1 MATSLKVLRWAS
13 VFLVMANPRKPKDRF
28 HAIIPAG
35 GVGSRLWPLSRASAP
50 KFLHDLTGSGQT
62 LLQDTWDR
70 IIPLA
75 SEKRTMIVTGA
86 AHEQAVLAQIP
97 KLLAEN
103 LVMEASPKDST
114 AAIALAAAILA
125 KREPDVIIGSFAADH
140 VINDSTSF
148 QKVVAEAIE
157 LAATDRI
164 VVIGIQPTEPSVGFG
179 YIKSGEQLEVAGA
192 PSALKVEK
200 FVEKPKLDRAKK
212 YVESGKYLW
221 NAGMFIAPAALLLRQ
236 LAKTEPELHAAILEI
251 AASWDTPNRNQV
263 VQKLWPSLKKVA
275 IDYSIAEPAAA
286 SGIVA
291 VIPGGFGWHDVG
303 DFAAIAELQSQG
315 RKNNLA
321 VLGSARVLSDSSS
334 GILVSDT
341 KRMIAIIGLE
351 DVIIVDTPDA
361 LLVTNKE
368 NAQRVKALV
377 DSLKATGHDEIL

>member
-1 MATSLKVLRWAS
+1 
-13 VFLVMANPRKPKDRF
+13 MANPRKPIDRF
-28 HAIIPAG
+28 HAVIPAG
-35 GVGSRLWPLSRASAP
+35 GIGSRLWPLSRASAP

-70 IIPLA
+70 VTPIA
-75 SEKRTMIVTGA
+75 KADRTMVVTGL
-86 AHEQAVLAQIP
+86 AHEEAVKTQLP
-97 KLLAEN
+97 NLSGNN
-103 LVMEASPKDST
+103 LVIEVSPKDST

-125 KREPDVIIGSFAADH
+125 RREPDVIIGSFAADH
-140 VINDSTSF
+140 VIQDSQAF
-148 QKVVAEAIE
+148 QKAVAEAVE
-157 LAATDRI
+157 LAAQDKI
-164 VVIGIQPTEPSVGFG
+164 VVIGIEPTEPSVGFG
-179 YIKSGEQLEVAGA
+179 YIKSGAPLDIPGA
-192 PSALKVEK
+192 PSALKVDK

-236 LAKTEPELHAAILEI
+236 LAKSEPELHAGILEL
-251 AASWDTPNRNQV
+251 AAAWDTETKDQV
-263 VQKLWPSLKKVA
+263 LKKVWPTLKKVA
-275 IDYSIAEPAAA
+275 IDYSIAEPAAEA
-286 SGIVA
+286 GLVA
-291 VIPGGFGWHDVG
+291 VVPGKFSWHDVG

-341 KRMIAIIGLE
+341 KRMIAVIGLE

-368 NAQRVKALV
+368 NAQKVKALV

>member
-1 MATSLKVLRWAS
+1 
-13 VFLVMANPRKPKDRF
+13 MANPRKPMDRF
-28 HAIIPAG
+28 HAVIPAG
-35 GVGSRLWPLSRASAP
+35 GIGSRLWPLSRASAP

-70 IIPLA
+70 VTPIGYPD
-75 SEKRTMIVTGA
+75 RTMIVTGQ
-86 AHEQAVLAQIP
+86 AHEEAVKTQLP
-97 KLLAEN
+97 KLLANN
-103 LVMEASPKDST
+103 LVIEASPKDST

-125 KREPDVIIGSFAADH
+125 RREPDVIIGSFAADH
-140 VINDSTSF
+140 VITDSKAF
-148 QKVVAEAIE
+148 QKAVAEAVE
-157 LAATDRI
+157 LAAKDLI
-164 VVIGIQPTEPSVGFG
+164 VVIGIEPTEPSVGFG
-179 YIKSGEQLEVAGA
+179 YIKSGEALQISGA
-192 PSALKVEK
+192 PSALKVDK
-200 FVEKPKLDRAKK
+200 FVEKPKLERAKK

-236 LAKTEPELHAAILEI
+236 LAKSEPELHAGILEL
-251 AASWDTPNRNQV
+251 AAAWDTDKKDQV
-263 VQKLWPSLKKVA
+263 IKKVWPTLKKVA
-275 IDYSIAEPAAA
+275 IDYSIAEPAAEA
-286 SGIVA
+286 GLVA
-291 VIPGGFGWHDVG
+291 VVPGKFSWHDVG

-341 KRMIAIIGLE
+341 KRMIAVIGLE

-368 NAQRVKALV
+368 NAQKVKALV